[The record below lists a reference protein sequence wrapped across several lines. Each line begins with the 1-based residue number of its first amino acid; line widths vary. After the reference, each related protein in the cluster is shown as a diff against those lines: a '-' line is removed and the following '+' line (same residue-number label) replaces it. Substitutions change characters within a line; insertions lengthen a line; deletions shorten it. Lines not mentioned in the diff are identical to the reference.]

1 MKKNMVLNSDKIK
14 NLKLTKRELTLI
26 SLYQTGG
33 NKGKIHTEEIC
44 YKAFQINRELFS
56 WNLKKFKNYPDI
68 YSTYKALG
76 HLREEKKVYGTKH
89 DDPHKDGWMLTE
101 DGLNYC
107 NNELA
112 DFINIK
118 KNKSN
123 YQQSEKS
130 FIISIK
136 KSDYFKAWKQNNE
149 KQLKEKS
156 IYDIANFLKVL
167 TSNIPRLIEKFY
179 ETKVLAKEIDENVYD
194 FLSYIENI
202 YTDFFNEENRN
213 KALIKSK
220 KILKG
225 IL

>member
-1 MKKNMVLNSDKIK
+1 MKKHMVLNSDKIK

-26 SLYQTGG
+26 SLYQSGG
-33 NKGKIHTEEIC
+33 NKGKIHTEEVC
-44 YKAFQINRELFS
+44 YKAFQINRELFA
-56 WNLKKFKNYPDI
+56 WNLKKFKNFPDI

-101 DGLNYC
+101 EGLNYC
-107 NNELA
+107 KNELFEFV
-112 DFINIK
+112 DIK

-136 KSDYFKAWKQNNE
+136 KSEYFKVWKINNE
-149 KQLKEKS
+149 EELKEKT

-167 TSNIPRLIEKFY
+167 TSNTPRLIEKFY
-179 ETKVLAKEIDENVYD
+179 ETKVLAKELDESVYD
-194 FLSYIENI
+194 FLNYIENN
-202 YTDFFNEENRN
+202 YPDFFNEENRK
-213 KALIKSK
+213 KALNKSK
-220 KILKG
+220 KTLKG